1 MGSRGQ
7 YKMKM
12 LVTGGNRG
20 LGLTLVNHFSADS
33 ISRVD
38 GLDITKDTKAI
49 AEKSLDYD
57 VFVNNAF
64 DGPPQEEWAN
74 FGQVQV
80 LHDVYTAWKTNNK
93 KGYIINIGSVG
104 ERTIIAPEPS
114 FETYRVAKAALKHA
128 SLQSSRAFKDN
139 LVQFKTTLLTLD
151 RLDTE
156 LTRSRASWTG
166 NGVNCN
172 NICDQ
177 LALILSLNSN
187 SCIEEIVTS
196 VNFNF
201 SN

>member
-1 MGSRGQ
+1 
-7 YKMKM
+7 MKV
-12 LVTGGNRG
+12 LVTGGNKG
-20 LGLTLVNHFSADS
+20 LGKYIVDRFNATS
-33 ISRVD
+33 ISRSN
-38 GLDITKDTKAI
+38 GYNITKHAREI
-49 AEKSLDYD
+49 AEKSLHYD

-64 DGPPQEEWAN
+64 DGPPQEEWAD

-80 LHDVYTAWKTNNK
+80 LHEVYTLWKANNK
-93 KGYIINIGSVG
+93 HGHIINVGSVG

-166 NGVNCN
+166 NGVDCASV
-172 NICDQ
+172 CDQ
-177 LALILSLNSN
+177 IAMILTLNSN

-196 VNFNF
+196 VNLNF
-201 SN
+201 DN

>member
-1 MGSRGQ
+1 
-7 YKMKM
+7 
-12 LVTGGNRG
+12 
-20 LGLTLVNHFSADS
+20 
-33 ISRVD
+33 
-38 GLDITKDTKAI
+38 
-49 AEKSLDYD
+49 

-80 LHDVYTAWKTNNK
+80 LHEVYTLWKANNK
-93 KGYIINIGSVG
+93 KGHIINIGSVG
-104 ERTIIAPEPS
+104 ERTIVAPEPS

-139 LVQFKTTLLTLD
+139 LVHFKTTLLTLD

-166 NGVNCN
+166 NGVDCASV
-172 NICDQ
+172 CDQ
-177 LALILSLNSN
+177 IAMILSLNSN

-201 SN
+201 DN

>member
-1 MGSRGQ
+1 
-7 YKMKM
+7 MKI
-12 LVTGGNRG
+12 LVTGGNKG
-20 LGLTLVNHFSADS
+20 LGQEIVNRFNATS
-33 ISRVD
+33 ISRSD
-38 GLDITKDTKAI
+38 GHDITKHAREI

-80 LHDVYTAWKTNNK
+80 LHEVYTLWKANNK
-93 KGYIINIGSVG
+93 KGHIINIGSVG
-104 ERTIIAPEPS
+104 ERTIVAPEPS

-139 LVQFKTTLLTLD
+139 LIHFKTTLLTLD

-166 NGVNCN
+166 NGVDCASV
-172 NICDQ
+172 CDQ
-177 LALILSLNSN
+177 IAMILSLNSN

-201 SN
+201 DN